1 MAEGLLPCLD
11 CKDYHKC
18 PYSVGKQ
25 CYIYIEI
32 RWCPYQVIYIIEHSA
47 ELIRGNWPDN
57 PDGSGYTDPMI
68 KLGYR
73 SEAYFTK
80 PEEIIAEV
88 EYRLSTTGDAG
99 DALVDEVLNGTV
111 TIDRL
116 SRPARLALMYAKGRD
131 RKSET
136 FPQWRAVKTYRGKA
150 T

>member
-1 MAEGLLPCLD
+1 MTEGLLPCLD

-25 CYIYIEI
+25 WYIYIEV
-32 RWCPYQVIYIIEHSA
+32 RWCPYQVIYIIEHSE
-47 ELIRGNWPDN
+47 ELLEGNWPDN
-57 PDGSGYTDPMI
+57 PDSSGYTDPMI

-88 EYRLSTTGDAG
+88 EYRLKTTGDAG
-99 DALVDEVLNGTV
+99 DALVDEVLSGIV

-116 SRPARLALMYAKGRD
+116 SRPARLALMYVKGKD
-131 RKSET
+131 QKSDT
-136 FPQWRAVKTYRGKA
+136 FPQWRAKKNYRRNRR
-150 T
+150 